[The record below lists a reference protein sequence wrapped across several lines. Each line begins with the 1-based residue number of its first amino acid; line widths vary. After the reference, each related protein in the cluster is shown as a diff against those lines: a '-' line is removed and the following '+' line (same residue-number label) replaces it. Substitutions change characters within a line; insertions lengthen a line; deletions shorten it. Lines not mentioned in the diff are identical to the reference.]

1 MAEAF
6 LEVKPS
12 TGRAFSFT
20 LGPKAVRIGRD
31 PQQADL
37 VLDDP
42 LLSKLHLRLEA
53 KGQDFVLIDEGSRN
67 GTFIGG
73 KRADQK
79 KEIKLKDGDEI
90 TLGLTGLKFRAGTA
104 GKEAPPVR
112 RFLGSTQEY
121 FKINDLL
128 DGGQSQDAPIPE
140 HIMRLL
146 VRLAEEV
153 LPEIHADRVYHA
165 VVSIACETLNG
176 GRAAILRRKRDGVLE
191 ILARFPEDAADIELP
206 ESFYKAVAER
216 RGVVLVRDS
225 MTGLAGENI
234 RQNGERLSL
243 LGIPIWQQHE
253 VSALLYVESQPSGA
267 PFTTTDAAQG
277 SIIAALIGP
286 AVFQSQHADKLEQEK
301 NRLLAQIRAYQRSG
315 QTDSGYLLGSARAL
329 IKLREQV
336 LAAADLDTPIF
347 VTGEVGSGKEATA
360 RAIHAAGP
368 RAEKPFVSALC
379 GGLEPEALGRELFGE
394 GLSSRPGL
402 VQLAWGGTLFLDEI
416 SELPVVLQDRLVKMY
431 SEPTST
437 PRPHLMASSIFG
449 LPQLLEQKKINE
461 PFLRLINAVTVT
473 VPPLRERQEDI
484 PILAQHFLKQHTANS
499 GKSAQLTPDAL
510 SALEQMTFQSNL
522 RDLSNIIERALVL
535 VGSSGMIDPRHLSRT
550 VVEDTPKAGGLR
562 LLKEA
567 VNDFERGYVMK
578 VLAEQLGHRT
588 RTAKVLGLS
597 RQALSEKL
605 RRYGIRDREDD
616 AAETEES

>member
-12 TGRAFSFT
+12 AGRSFSFT
-20 LGPKAVRIGRD
+20 LGPKPVRIGRD
-31 PQQADL
+31 PAQADL

-42 LLSKLHLRLEA
+42 LLSKLHVRLEA

-67 GTFIGG
+67 GTFVGG

-90 TLGLTGLKFRAGTA
+90 TLGLTGLKFRAGAA

-128 DGGQSQDAPIPE
+128 GGQSQDAPIPE
-140 HIMRLL
+140 PIMRLL

-176 GRAAILRRKRDGVLE
+176 GRAAIIRRKADESLE
-191 ILARFPEDAADIELP
+191 ILARFPEDSADIELP
-206 ESFYKAVAER
+206 DSFYKAVAER

-225 MTGLAGENI
+225 MKGLGGEHI
-234 RQNGERLSL
+234 RQNDERLSL

-253 VSALLYVESQPSGA
+253 VSALLYVESQPAGT

-315 QTDSGYLLGSARAL
+315 QSGTGYLVGSARAL

-402 VQLAWGGTLFLDEI
+402 FQLAWGGTLFLDEI
-416 SELPVVLQDRLVKMY
+416 SELPLALQDRLVKMY
-431 SEPTST
+431 SEPTAA
-437 PRPHLMASSIFG
+437 PRPHLMASSIAT
-449 LPQLLEQKKINE
+449 LPQLLEQKKINDG
-461 PFLRLINAVTVT
+461 FMRLINAVTVV
-473 VPPLRERQEDI
+473 VPPLRDRHEDI
-484 PILAQHFLKQHTANS
+484 PVLAQHFLKQHSSNT
-499 GKSAQLTPDAL
+499 GKTAQLTPDAL

-535 VGSSGMIDPRHLSRT
+535 VGSSGMIDQRHLART
-550 VVEDTPKAGGLR
+550 VVEDSPKQAGTR

-578 VLAEQLGHRT
+578 VLAEQHGHRT

-616 AAETEES
+616 AAEAEET